1 MSRPIEAL
9 TTPRL
14 ERLESMAIDPEFETS
29 RDVVEQHEGHD
40 VWGPVEEPETLGI
53 HGTHVAVDFDICL
66 ADGAC
71 LEDCPVDVFEWVD
84 TPDHTE
90 SEIKANPTNEAQ
102 CIDCMLCVDVCPVDA
117 IDVDA
122 GRAGRT

>member
-1 MSRPIEAL
+1 MGIDPNFERN
-9 TTPRL
+9 L
-14 ERLESMAIDPEFETS
+14 ERTGEEHG
-29 RDVVEQHEGHD
+29 VD
-40 VWGPVEEPETLGI
+40 VWGPVEPPEKLGVR
-53 HGTHVAVDFDICL
+53 GTHVAVDFDICL

-84 TPDHTE
+84 TPDHPE
-90 SEIKANPTNEAQ
+90 SEIKADPAHEDQ

-117 IDVDA
+117 IDVDP

>member
-1 MSRPIEAL
+1 
-9 TTPRL
+9 
-14 ERLESMAIDPEFETS
+14 MAIDPEFEQN
-29 RDVVEQHEGHD
+29 REKEEDHEDHA
-40 VWGPVEEPETLGI
+40 VWGPVDEPEELGI
-53 HGTHVAVDFDICL
+53 HGTHVAVDFDICI

-84 TPDHTE
+84 TPDHPE
-90 SEIKANPTNEAQ
+90 SEIKADPVKEEQ

-122 GRAGRT
+122 SRAGGGGGL

>member
-1 MSRPIEAL
+1 MP
-9 TTPRL
+9 
-14 ERLESMAIDPEFETS
+14 IDPEFTEH
-29 RDVVEQHEGHD
+29 REVVDEHEGHD
-40 VWGPVEEPETLGI
+40 VWGPVHEPETLGI
-53 HGTHVAVDFDICL
+53 HGTHVAVDFDICI

-84 TPDHTE
+84 SPGHPE
-90 SEIKANPTNEAQ
+90 SEIKADPTHEGQ

-122 GRAGRT
+122 GRQGRV

>member
-1 MSRPIEAL
+1 
-9 TTPRL
+9 
-14 ERLESMAIDPEFETS
+14 MAIDPEFEQN
-29 RDVVEQHEGHD
+29 REIVDEHEGHD
-40 VWGPVEEPETLGI
+40 VWGPVEEPEQLGI
-53 HGTHVAVDFDICL
+53 HGTHVAVDFDLCI

-84 TPDHTE
+84 SPDHPE
-90 SEIKANPTNEAQ
+90 EEAQ

>member
-1 MSRPIEAL
+1 MP
-9 TTPRL
+9 
-14 ERLESMAIDPEFETS
+14 IDPNFDQNREVSGEANG
-29 RDVVEQHEGHD
+29 VKI
-40 VWGPVEEPETLGI
+40 WGSVNEPNQLGI

-84 TPDHTE
+84 TPGHPE
-90 SEIKANPTNEAQ
+90 SEIKASPMNEAQ

-117 IDVDA
+117 IDVDP
-122 GRAGRT
+122 GRAGRI

>member
-1 MSRPIEAL
+1 
-9 TTPRL
+9 
-14 ERLESMAIDPEFETS
+14 MAIDPNFEET
-29 RDVVEQHEGHD
+29 RERAAEHEGHD
-40 VWGPVEEPETLGI
+40 VWEPVEEPEELGI

-84 TPDHTE
+84 SPGHPE
-90 SEIKANPTNEAQ
+90 SERKADPNNESA

-117 IDVDA
+117 IDVDPSRENRIGPSPDFDDA
-122 GRAGRT
+122 D

>member
-1 MSRPIEAL
+1 
-9 TTPRL
+9 
-14 ERLESMAIDPEFETS
+14 MAIDANFEDNREKVDS
-29 RDVVEQHEGHD
+29 HEGHD
-40 VWGPVEEPETLGI
+40 VWGPVEEPEKLGI
-53 HGTHVAVDFDICL
+53 HGTHVAVDFDICI

-71 LEDCPVDVFEWVD
+71 VEDCPVDVFEWID
-84 TPDHTE
+84 TPDHPE
-90 SEIKANPTNEAQ
+90 SELKADPANEAQ